1 MSESKQ
7 DILKVLGGRQSN
19 AMSPAAAIGA
29 AFEAAVPRRR
39 RRPLDLL
46 SWGGRYLPHYF
57 KSPPSQMHRWMAER
71 FAAAER
77 ERGARLNIVGPRGG
91 AKSTVGTLAWVLR
104 CLIEGSEPYVWIV
117 GDTRLQAQM
126 HLENLKRELEDNAAL
141 AGDYPQACG
150 RGRVWRAGRIELP
163 SGVVCE
169 AAGTGVRLRG
179 RRRRAERP
187 TLIVCDD
194 LQNDAHIES
203 ARARSLASR
212 WFHGTLLKAGTRRT
226 NVVNLA
232 TALHRDALA
241 MELGR
246 TPGWTSRTFAALVTP
261 PERMDLWDEWER
273 IYAGCAQDD
282 AGWLGHSAALPQSAP
297 NHPGPSPSASDPA
310 TRAREFYDKHRAAMD
325 AGAELLWPEEESLY
339 DLMCGRAESG
349 RAVFEREKQGM
360 PLNPELCEWPED
372 YFAGEDLWFT
382 HWPERLLV
390 RTLAVDPS
398 KGRDARR
405 GDYSALVR
413 LGIDAA
419 GLVYVEADLARRPT
433 PEIVVA
439 ACDGLEEFR
448 PDALGV
454 EANHFQELIGDELVR
469 EAQRRGRHDFAPWTL
484 TNTAPKPVRI
494 RRLGPLLARR
504 RIRFLLGSPGTRL
517 LVNQLRDFPC
527 GDHDDGPDALE
538 MAYRLAQE
546 LLQGATTV
554 Q

>member
-1 MSESKQ
+1 MTSAQ
-7 DILKVLGGRQSN
+7 NQRLDRD
-19 AMSPAAAIGA
+19 PAFGLPHSAQRTRGFDVDKYLDK
-29 AFEAAVPRRR
+29 AFRKEPSDPLS
-39 RRPLDLL
+39 PLDLL
-46 SWGGRYLPHYF
+46 SWGRRYLPHYF
-57 KSPPSQMHRWMAER
+57 KSPPSKMHRWMAER
-71 FAAAER
+71 FEAAER

-104 CLIEGSEPYVWIV
+104 CLVEGSEPYVWIV

-141 AGDYPQACG
+141 TRDYPQACG
-150 RGRVWRAGRIELP
+150 RGRVWRAARIELR

-203 ARARSLASR
+203 ARARALASR

-273 IYAGCAQDD
+273 IYANSADQA
-282 AGWLGHSAALPQSAP
+282 AGAA
-297 NHPGPSPSASDPA
+297 
-310 TRAREFYDKHRAAMD
+310 ARRFYDEHRAAME

-349 RAVFEREKQGM
+349 RAVFEREKQGV

-372 YFAGEDLWFT
+372 YFAGEDIWFA

-419 GLVYVEADLARRPT
+419 GLLYVEADLARRPT
-433 PEIVVA
+433 PEIVA
-439 ACDGLEEFR
+439 AAFDGLEEFR

-546 LLQGATTV
+546 LLAGATTV